1 MCDRKTTFRYEHI
14 HFGTA
19 LIPFS
24 DAMIAVQTKYNL
36 VHCNTIKNSA
46 GRRVWGFTGVAVIT
60 KPSYTDGFMDA
71 SQCTYVPKE
80 WTN

>member
-1 MCDRKTTFRYEHI
+1 M
-14 HFGTA
+14 TA
-19 LIPFS
+19 LKNRSFS
-24 DAMIAVQTKYNL
+24 DAMIAVQAKYNL

-46 GRRVWGFTGVAVIT
+46 GRRVWGFTGVEVIT
-60 KPSYTDGFMDA
+60 NLSYTDGFMDA